1 MSNSS
6 GATAPNAST
15 GSLSSRKR
23 LVALASAAL
32 TVPLLATL
40 VAATPASAAG
50 SGPSTRAFSSA
61 MLRTGSLPAK
71 SWLGGKGVR
80 VIRSRQCGELAVRL
94 YSKKGW
100 GAVRS
105 SRTGGSESIPEGSP
119 SLRFH
124 RNGRGYLPVPGD
136 IVVEKGGNRRYG
148 HVAVVDRVVGK
159 RIITVE
165 QNANPSGWHVYR
177 FRGKTAVGAYNG
189 RFVRGFVHSPKNH
202 LQNP

>member
-1 MSNSS
+1 MSNFS
-6 GATAPNAST
+6 GASVRQESTAARP
-15 GSLSSRKR
+15 SRKR
-23 LVALASAAL
+23 IAALASAAL
-32 TVPLLATL
+32 TLPLMATL
-40 VAATPASAAG
+40 VVATPASAAG
-50 SGPSTRAFSSA
+50 NSQSTRAFSSA

-71 SWLGGKGVR
+71 SWLDGRGVR
-80 VIRSRQCGELAVRL
+80 VIRSRQCGELPVRL
-94 YSKKGW
+94 YAKKGW

-124 RNGRGYLPVPGD
+124 RNGRGYVPVPGD
-136 IVVEKGGNRRYG
+136 IVIEKGGSRRYG

-189 RFVRGFVHSPKNH
+189 RYVRGFVHSPKNH